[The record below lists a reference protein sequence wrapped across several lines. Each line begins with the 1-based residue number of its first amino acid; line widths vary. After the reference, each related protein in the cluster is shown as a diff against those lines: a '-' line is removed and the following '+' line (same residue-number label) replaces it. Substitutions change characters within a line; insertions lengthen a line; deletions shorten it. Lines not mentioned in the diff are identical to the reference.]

1 MRYKVGDIVLVS
13 SPAGKVIP
21 NIHVKLLKRV
31 EVQPSKGN
39 RMDWPGYSGW
49 EATPV
54 YLEEINLL
62 RKDWNIPFTEPEKD
76 ITFVYDK
83 NIVKKPRKPAP
94 KPERV
99 SKNVR
104 RRRRSSKVESKNGSK
119 TRKS

>member
-31 EVQPSKGN
+31 VVKPSKGN

-54 YLEEINLL
+54 YSEEIKRM
-62 RKDWNIPFTEPEKD
+62 RKEWSIPFTEPEKD

-94 KPERV
+94 KYERV

-104 RRRRSSKVESKNGSK
+104 RRRRSRKVESKASDK